1 MFELSQSATGQFVL
15 VHRATDTVMVGDDLP
30 ALWQRM
36 REQVGEL
43 PEAKRP
49 APVPTVPPSSRAKLG
64 VLVVLALLPFVWLG
78 ALHVSLGRLASEVRA
93 SPASKDGV
101 PLEDLRARVDRVER
115 QVEVGSRGGK
125 RGGGKRPAIAADAKG
140 EAKADAAP
148 AAEGKADAAPAAEGK
163 ADAKAE
169 AADAKADAADDED

>member
-15 VHRATDTVMVGDDLP
+15 VHRDSDTVMVGDDLP

-43 PEAKRP
+43 PEAQRP
-49 APVPTVPPSSRAKLG
+49 APVPTVPPSPRARLG
-64 VLVVLALLPFVWLG
+64 VVAVLALLPFVWLG

-93 SPASKDGV
+93 DPAAKDGE
-101 PLEDLRARVDRVER
+101 PLEDLRARIDRVER

-125 RGGGKRPAIAADAKG
+125 RGGGKRPALAPEGKAEAEAKPDAAP
-140 EAKADAAP
+140 EAKAAAKP
-148 AAEGKADAAPAAEGK
+148 E
-163 ADAKAE
+163 AKAGD
-169 AADAKADAADDED
+169 DAKADDDAKVDDED